1 MAIKKNELYSSL
13 WASCDKLRGGMDA
26 SQYKDYILTLLFVK
40 YVTDKFKGVKYADI
54 SVPEGGSFDDLVE
67 LKNNP
72 NIGEKMDKV
81 IAKLAEAGNN
91 NLTGVI
97 TNAHF
102 NDESKLG
109 KGQEMVDK
117 LTGLIGIF
125 QRDEFDF
132 TKNKAAGDD
141 ILGDAYEYLMRNFA
155 TESGKSKG
163 QFYTPA
169 EVSRILAK
177 IIGIDKA
184 TDPDTSVY
192 DPACGS
198 GSLLIRAAD
207 EAQIEVSPYG
217 QEKEITT
224 AGLAKMNL
232 VLHNK
237 ATGEIYAGN
246 TFSDPHYMDEKDSSK
261 LKRFDFIVANPPF
274 SLKNWTDGLK
284 DYGRFSGYGDTPPEK
299 NGDYAWLLHILKS
312 LKSTGK
318 AAVILPHGVLF
329 RGNAEATIRK
339 SIIDKGYIK
348 GIIGLPANLFYGTGI
363 PACIIVIDKS
373 DADERTGIFMIDA
386 SHDYVKDGNK
396 NRLREQDIYKIVTTF
411 NEQITTDPKYARFVP
426 NDEIKVKNDYNLN
439 IPRYID
445 SSTPEDLQDIE
456 AHLHGGIPAVDVDSM
471 ERYWT
476 LFPKLKEKLFSPLR
490 DGYYKLN
497 IDKDDVRSTVYS
509 DEEFSAYAERIDM
522 AFDAWMNDVDNGLR
536 NIDEFVEIK
545 KYIVE
550 LSEILITKYADIE
563 LVDKYDVYQVLL
575 SYWQE
580 VMADDV
586 FVLVQDGYE
595 AGREI
600 EKIYEIV
607 DPQKAKKSKKAKKN
621 ADNDSESNKKYKGW
635 EGKLIPKALIEAAFF
650 AAERAKIDDAQ
661 AVCDETQGKLDELVE
676 EHTAEG
682 GILADYLN
690 DKDAVDAK
698 AVNAKIKELKK
709 TDPKSEELVILCE
722 YADLSTKVKEY
733 TKLIKDLNAALDEA
747 CKVKYAEL
755 TIDEI
760 KELLVNRKWY
770 YTIFE
775 DIKALYVTTSHEI
788 AGRISELAERYEDTL
803 PSLEDE
809 VESYETKVKAHLER
823 MGFVW

>member
-13 WASCDKLRGGMDA
+13 WASCDKLRGGMDS

-40 YVTDKFKGVKYADI
+40 YVTDKFKGVEYADI
-54 SVPEGGSFDDLVE
+54 SVPEGGSFDDLIAV
-67 LKNNP
+67 KNNP
-72 NIGEKMDKV
+72 NIGEEMDKI
-81 IAKLAEAGNN
+81 IAKLAEDGNN

-97 TNAHF
+97 TNARF

-117 LTGLIGIF
+117 LTDLIAIF
-125 QRDEFDF
+125 QRPEFDF
-132 TKNKAAGDD
+132 QNNKASGDD

-177 IIGIDKA
+177 VIGIDKVD
-184 TDPDTSVY
+184 DPDTSVY

-207 EAQIEVSPYG
+207 EAPIDVAIYG

-246 TFSDPHYMDEKDSSK
+246 TFSDPHYKEENDDTV
-261 LKRFDFIVANPPF
+261 LKRFDFAVANPPF
-274 SLKNWTDGLK
+274 SLKNWKDGLQE
-284 DYGRFSGYGDTPPEK
+284 YNRFDGYDDTPPEK
-299 NGDYAWLLHILKS
+299 NGDFAWLLHILKS

-339 SIIDKGYIK
+339 KIIDKGYIK

-373 DADERTGIFMIDA
+373 DADERTGVFMIDA
-386 SHDYVKDGNK
+386 SHDYIKDGNK

-426 NDEIKVKNDYNLN
+426 NDEIKIKNDYNLN

-445 SSTPEDLQDIE
+445 SSTPEDLQDID

-471 ERYWT
+471 EKYWT

-497 IDKDDVRSTVYS
+497 INKDEVRSTVYA
-509 DEEFSAYAERIDM
+509 DEEFSDYAQTIDT
-522 AFDAWMNDVDNGLR
+522 AFDTWINEVDNGLR
-536 NIDEFVEIK
+536 NIDEFVELK
-545 KYIVE
+545 NYIVE
-550 LSEILITKYADIE
+550 LSENLLSKYENIE

-600 EKIYEIV
+600 EEFWEVTEDKN
-607 DPQKAKKSKKAKKN
+607 KKEK
-621 ADNDSESNKKYKGW
+621 KKYKGYD
-635 EGKLIPKALIEAAFF
+635 GKLIPKTLIEAAFF
-650 AAERAKIDDAQ
+650 ANERAKIDEAQ
-661 AVCDETQGKLDELVE
+661 AVCDETQSRLDELVE
-676 EHTAEG
+676 EHTTEG
-682 GILADYLN
+682 GVLVDYLN
-690 DKDAVDAK
+690 DKDAIDAK

-709 TDPKSEELVILCE
+709 TEPDNEELTILCAYSE
-722 YADLSTKVKEY
+722 LCDKVKKF
-733 TKLIKDLNAALDEA
+733 TKIVKELNTALDNE
-747 CKVKYAEL
+747 CKAKYAEL

-770 YTIFE
+770 YTIF
-775 DIKALYVTTSHEI
+775 DGIKSLYVTTSHEI
-788 AGRISELAERYEDTL
+788 AGRISELAERYENTL
-803 PSLEDE
+803 PSLESE
-809 VESYETKVKAHLER
+809 VESYEAKVKAHLER

>member
-40 YVTDKFKGVKYADI
+40 YVTDKFKDVKYADI
-54 SVPEGGSFDDLVE
+54 TVPEGGSFDDLVA
-67 LKNNP
+67 LKGNK
-72 NIGEKMDKV
+72 NIGEEMDKV
-81 IAKLAEAGNN
+81 IAKLAEAENN
-91 NLTGVI
+91 NLRGVI
-97 TNAHF
+97 DNAHF
-102 NDESKLG
+102 NDEAKLG

-117 LTGLIGIF
+117 LTGLIAIF
-125 QRDEFDF
+125 QRPEFDF
-132 TKNKAAGDD
+132 KNNKAGGDD

-177 IIGIDKA
+177 VIGIDKV

-207 EAQIEVSPYG
+207 EAPIDVAIYG

-246 TFSDPHYMDEKDSSK
+246 TFSDPHYKDDKDDSV
-261 LKRFDFIVANPPF
+261 LRRFDFAVANPPF
-274 SLKNWTDGLK
+274 SLKNWTDGVK
-284 DYGRFSGYGDTPPEK
+284 DYGRFTGYGAEPPEK
-299 NGDYAWLLHILKS
+299 NGDFAWLLHILKS

-339 SIIDKGYIK
+339 AIIDKGYIK

-373 DADERTGIFMIDA
+373 DADERQGIFMIDA

-396 NRLREQDIYKIVTTF
+396 NRLRERDIYKIVTTF
-411 NEQITTDPKYARFVP
+411 NEQIGTDPKYARFVP
-426 NDEIKVKNDYNLN
+426 NEEIKVKNDYNLN

-445 SSTPEDLQDIE
+445 SSEPEDLQDID
-456 AHLHGGIPAVDVDSM
+456 AHLHGGIPAADVDSM
-471 ERYWT
+471 EKYWT
-476 LFPKLKEKLFSPLR
+476 LFPNLKNKLFSPLR
-490 DGYYKLN
+490 EGYYKLN
-497 IDKDDVRSTVYS
+497 IEKDDVRSTIYS
-509 DEEFSAYAERIDM
+509 DEEFNAYADRIDM
-522 AFDAWMNDVDNGLR
+522 AFDAWKNEVNEGLR
-536 NIDEFVEIK
+536 NINESVNIK
-545 KYIVE
+545 KYIIKLAE
-550 LSEILITKYADIE
+550 ALITQYADME

-580 VMADDV
+580 TMADDI
-586 FVLVQDGYE
+586 FILVQDGYG
-595 AGREI
+595 AARETELII
-600 EKIYEIV
+600 EVTEDKKTKKEKQKI
-607 DPQKAKKSKKAKKN
+607 
-621 ADNDSESNKKYKGW
+621 KGW
-635 EGKLIPKALIEAAFF
+635 EGKLIPKSLIESTFF
-650 AAERAKIDDAQ
+650 ATERAKIDEAQ
-661 AVCDETQGKLDELVE
+661 AVADETQSQLDEMTE
-676 EHTAEG
+676 EHAAEDG
-682 GILADYLN
+682 VLSDCLN
-690 DKDAVDAK
+690 DKDAVDMK
-698 AVNAKIKELKK
+698 AVSAKLKELKK
-709 TDPKSEELVILCE
+709 NAPDNEEYRVLLEYTELCE
-722 YADLSTKVKEY
+722 KVKKYSKIVKE
-733 TKLIKDLNAALDEA
+733 LNTALDGT
-747 CKVKYAEL
+747 CKAKYSEL
-755 TIDEI
+755 TMDEI

-775 DIKALYVTTSHEI
+775 GIKALYVTTSHEI
-788 AGRISELAERYEDTL
+788 AGRIAELAGRYETPL
-803 PSLEDE
+803 PELEKS
-809 VESYETKVKAHLER
+809 VEDYEAKVKAHLER
-823 MGFVW
+823 MGFKW